1 MDEEYPPGTVRLV
14 DVQGISHAKHASGVQ
29 QDIVLV
35 PAPSDD
41 PDDPLNWSPRRKI
54 LATAST
60 CVYTFTVGTAS
71 AAIYSILDPI
81 QKATSLTLADLNS
94 GTGYMV
100 WDI

>member
-60 CVYTFTVGTAS
+60 CVF
-71 AAIYSILDPI
+71 
-81 QKATSLTLADLNS
+81 LAPVLAGFINDGQGWQWVLVEIPPCRKS
-94 GTGYMV
+94 G
-100 WDI
+100 